1 MRIGQHYFP
10 EYALYYRGYGL
21 TNGDGGRCSAMHDTP
36 ELYDKCDYPN
46 IGLGWP
52 VDKGRSYNLEEMKQ
66 RIDEVIAE
74 RERRI
79 GWVKKFA
86 QTQKKP
92 DWTERYLL
100 ESCDPNNDDGHRG
113 RSHHTE
119 AELYH
124 MWSDG
129 IHYYMRWGM
138 GFVEVSKTKYLYRQ
152 YLIERGYIEDKD

>member
-79 GWVKKFA
+79 GWVKEFA

>member
-1 MRIGQHYFP
+1 MAHYFP

-21 TNGDGGRCSAMHDTP
+21 TDVDGDRCCAMHDTP

-52 VDKGRSYNLEEMKQ
+52 VDKGRSYNVEEMKQ

-79 GWVKKFA
+79 GWVKEFA

-100 ESCDPNNDDGHRG
+100 SSCDPSNEYGHHS

-119 AELYH
+119 AERYEI
-124 MWSDG
+124 WESG
-129 IHYYMRWGM
+129 GEYYRHCGM
-138 GFVEVSKTKYLYRQ
+138 GYVNVSKTQYLYRQ
-152 YLIERGYIEDKD
+152 FLIERGYIN